1 MATCL
6 ATTIPEYPGW
16 QKLSSSQHCLSRKMS
31 LGCFH
36 LAENIESCM
45 CIDMYIPFALEFLRC
60 LYFRCF
66 NFFETHFVTSNLPYV
81 SVGLTKRWDQTLG
94 KAHTKSSTGRPSIPR
109 SAAKAWTDAKDDRSN
124 LQLTPCRELGLHG
137 ENAAKIVWNPGK
149 MSGNLGL
156 VCKGSFLTVSRS
168 KCFLNRGKTW

>member
-1 MATCL
+1 
-6 ATTIPEYPGW
+6 
-16 QKLSSSQHCLSRKMS
+16 
-31 LGCFH
+31 
-36 LAENIESCM
+36 
-45 CIDMYIPFALEFLRC
+45 MYIPFALEFLRC

-81 SVGLTKRWDQTLG
+81 STLG

-137 ENAAKIVWNPGK
+137 ENAAKIV
-149 MSGNLGL
+149 
-156 VCKGSFLTVSRS
+156 
-168 KCFLNRGKTW
+168 